1 MRCMTDNSRLSRQI
15 QFYFIK
21 FCFIKNVKMDTGH
34 NILGCFKDNNCAL
47 LCSTFTVA
55 VTNNLWM
62 FSTLLHECWSWFNSK
77 DLHSKYWQIMVKHI
91 VYCLFVTRAHLESDV
106 MNYTSASSING
117 NDPLDSVLCIE
128 SILGRST
135 KVIQYL
141 FIVVAYFWNRKVL
154 LFSDI

>member
-1 MRCMTDNSRLSRQI
+1 
-15 QFYFIK
+15 
-21 FCFIKNVKMDTGH
+21 
-34 NILGCFKDNNCAL
+34 
-47 LCSTFTVA
+47 
-55 VTNNLWM
+55 M
-62 FSTLLHECWSWFNSK
+62 FSTLLHECGIVFNSK
-77 DLHSKYWQIMVKHI
+77 DLHSKYWQIKIEHI